1 MSLVSIVIPALN
13 EENYISQLV
22 ESLMLSENI
31 IAEIFI
37 CDAGSTD
44 NTIEIILE
52 LEKKYSKVKYFNN
65 KNKYVSYAFN
75 GAYKIAT
82 GKYIALLGSHAFYP
96 ASYIDKGLVYLES
109 GEADVIGG
117 PLNQQGKGENGK
129 AIALAMSSKFGVG
142 DTEFRTSKEKQYVDS
157 VAFAIY
163 RKSIFEEVGLLN
175 ESLNRNQDDEL
186 HYRIKANGYKILMV
200 PEMECTYYVRDSF
213 KNLFKQYFGYGLYK
227 PLVFKLVKEGLR
239 IRHLIP
245 AFFVL
250 YLLLMPFAYFLL
262 GPLAL
267 FPLVLYLAIAIYIT
281 NNTSSSFFIKM
292 KIIYACLIL
301 HSSYGSGFLLGL
313 FKKEVPKNDM

>member
-1 MSLVSIVIPALN
+1 MSLVSIVIPTLN
-13 EENYISQLV
+13 EENYLSQLV
-22 ESLMLSENI
+22 ESLMISENI

-44 NTIEIILE
+44 NTIRIILE
-52 LEKKYSKVKYFNN
+52 LENKYSKLKYF
-65 KNKYVSYAFN
+65 KNTKKYVSHAFN
-75 GAYKIAT
+75 EAYKIAT

-96 ASYIDKGLVYLES
+96 TSYIDKGLGYLES
-109 GEADVIGG
+109 GDADVIGG

-163 RKSIFEEVGLLN
+163 RKTIFEDVGLLN

-200 PEMECTYYVRDSF
+200 PEMESTYYVRDSF
-213 KNLFKQYFGYGLYK
+213 KNLYKQYFGYGFYK
-227 PLVFKLVKEGLR
+227 PLVFKLVKKGLR

-245 AFFVL
+245 AIFVS
-250 YLLLMPFAYFLL
+250 YLFLMPFVYFIIGLFV
-262 GPLAL
+262 L
-267 FPLVLYLAIAIYIT
+267 FPLFLYFGISIYFAI
-281 NNTSSSFFIKM
+281 NTSNSFSIRM
-292 KIIYACLIL
+292 KIILACLII
-301 HSSYGSGFLLGL
+301 HFSYGSGFMIGL
-313 FKKEVPKNDM
+313 FKKKS